1 MLFADK
7 QLVSLNLIEEVAP
20 AIVLLAEVV
29 LYAVRPDLVRPM
41 AAIERLELFRNLDVD
56 RIPFSKVEW
65 AYGTDSISSNLDWI
79 WPARPFTIATKFSDL
94 DSRMWMRSGMER
106 SS

>member
-1 MLFADK
+1 MLFADR

-65 AYGTDSISSNLDWI
+65 AYGTDRRSQYLSDHWSSW
-79 WPARPFTIATKFSDL
+79 S
-94 DSRMWMRSGMER
+94 
-106 SS
+106 